1 MTTRIGNKDNRT
13 YDATSN
19 IAYLDTIILSILF
32 TVGIEEEELYIATI
46 EEIISNIRST
56 FEYSKNTLPT
66 ASQNTVRSIS
76 MLLVINLRRAW
87 FDRQIALEV
96 LARG

>member
-1 MTTRIGNKDNRT
+1 MG
-13 YDATSN
+13 
-19 IAYLDTIILSILF
+19 
-32 TVGIEEEELYIATI
+32 EEELYIATI

>member
-1 MTTRIGNKDNRT
+1 MTARIGNKNNRT

-19 IAYLDTIILSILF
+19 IAYLDTLILSIML
-32 TVGIEEEELYIATI
+32 TVGMTEEELYIATI

-66 ASQNTVRSIS
+66 ASQNAVRSIS

-87 FDRQIALEV
+87 LDRQIALEV

>member
-32 TVGIEEEELYIATI
+32 TVGMEEEELYIATI
-46 EEIISNIRST
+46 EEIISNIIPC
-56 FEYSKNTLPT
+56 K
-66 ASQNTVRSIS
+66 
-76 MLLVINLRRAW
+76 
-87 FDRQIALEV
+87 
-96 LARG
+96 